1 MAHKLNL
8 SCPNCKQPT
17 KGFTDVEYSLLEGGA
32 VLCFGAFC
40 QNCQQPVF
48 TQIGVQIFAG
58 WAALDDFKA
67 PPQDEDFL
75 RGMNIVWDEQPAN

>member
-1 MAHKLNL
+1 
-8 SCPNCKQPT
+8 
-17 KGFTDVEYSLLEGGA
+17 VEYSLLEGGA
-32 VLCFGAFC
+32 VLCFEAFC

-48 TQIGVQIFAG
+48 TQIGVQIFAE